1 MHFHFVLV
9 CWYFIEQN
17 IIQGETKTL
26 GTYTDTQAFALL
38 YLIEWLMTISSIFF
52 QLMTLDEIEGV
63 NNVPGKFQG
72 VGDF

>member
-1 MHFHFVLV
+1 M
-9 CWYFIEQN
+9 
-17 IIQGETKTL
+17 TTL
-26 GTYTDTQAFALL
+26 
-38 YLIEWLMTISSIFF
+38 SIFF